1 MELNSKVCAGIK
13 GNQEQNS
20 AIPHCV
26 DAHAKVLARNRGA
39 QTAGPGALTPFI
51 SCRERDKRSLAESL
65 AAVYAQWKAQKRAE
79 NDPLS

>member
-1 MELNSKVCAGIK
+1 MELNSRVCAGIK

-26 DAHAKVLARNRGA
+26 DAHAKVVARNRGA
-39 QTAGPGALTPFI
+39 HTAGPGGLTPCI
-51 SCRERDKRSLAESL
+51 SWQVRDKRSLAESL
-65 AAVYAQWKAQKRAE
+65 AAVYAQCKAQKRAE